1 MDQFSLWPWVVCK
14 CFADIRAGASWP
26 RGWWPLFSNHSRKI
40 KGMLVFCWKEC
51 FNVGMLKT
59 EAIEILGG
67 TVTSAARAVGVSPQ
81 AVSLWPDVLTDAI
94 RDRVQ
99 AAMWRQ
105 SKQFPS
111 ANRSPSAIESAANQ
125 TA

>member
-1 MDQFSLWPWVVCK
+1 MPSRWRFVASRMVAVVLEP
-14 CFADIRAGASWP
+14 FAQDKR
-26 RGWWPLFSNHSRKI
+26 
-40 KGMLVFCWKEC
+40 LVFCWKEC

-105 SKQFPS
+105 SRQLHS

-125 TA
+125 PA